1 MGYGQKEDFM
11 QAGNGQRLVIHG
23 HHSGECRPSV
33 IWWDDTGHEAI
44 FFRGSDATV
53 RHFEHTSS

>member
-1 MGYGQKEDFM
+1 MRYGQKEDFM
-11 QAGNGQRLVIHG
+11 QAGNGQCLVIYG
-23 HHSGECRPSV
+23 HHSGERRPSV
-33 IWWDDTGHEAI
+33 ARWGDTGHEAT